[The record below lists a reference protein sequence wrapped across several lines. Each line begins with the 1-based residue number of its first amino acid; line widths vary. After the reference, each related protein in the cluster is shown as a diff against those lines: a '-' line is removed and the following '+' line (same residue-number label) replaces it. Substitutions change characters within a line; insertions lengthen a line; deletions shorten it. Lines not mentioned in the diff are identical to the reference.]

1 VPLRIR
7 TLACSASSGLK
18 VGTLC
23 TDDWVVSGRGG
34 RGSSERLEHKVTLNI
49 GIVLALAC
57 AMATQLGFLYK
68 HRGANAAPKVDIRH
82 PLRTVK
88 SLFASKWFAIGMG
101 VALGAWLLHV
111 AALAFAPL
119 SVVQAVLST
128 GVVMLAVLA
137 DRLFGFEVGRRQ
149 WLGVAMTAAG
159 LILLVMTFP
168 AHSGAHSSYSLAG
181 MLAFEGGMLAI
192 GALLITGP
200 RMGAPDHHH
209 GIMLGAA
216 AGVLFGVSDIAI
228 KALTGLGGPLEI
240 LLSPWLAF
248 TILASIVAFYA
259 SARGLQDG
267 EAVPVIAST
276 STAAN
281 VSCILGGIVVFGD
294 PMPNDTFGIVIQA
307 LAFTLVI
314 VAALVTPPPM
324 RAAEANAQPA

>member
-1 VPLRIR
+1 M
-7 TLACSASSGLK
+7 
-18 VGTLC
+18 
-23 TDDWVVSGRGG
+23 
-34 RGSSERLEHKVTLNI
+34 TLNI
-49 GIVLALAC
+49 GILLALAC
-57 AMATQLGFLYK
+57 AVATQLGFLYK

-82 PLRTVK
+82 PLRTVR
-88 SLFASKWFAIGMG
+88 SLFASRWFAIGMG

-128 GVVMLAVLA
+128 GVVILAVLA

-149 WLGVAMTAAG
+149 WIGVAMTAAG
-159 LILLVMTFP
+159 LVLLVVTLP

-216 AGVLFGVSDIAI
+216 AGVLFGVSDVAI

-248 TILASIVAFYA
+248 TVLASIVAFYA

-281 VSCILGGIVVFGD
+281 VSCILGGIIVFGD
-294 PMPNDTFGIVIQA
+294 PMPSDTLGIVLQA
-307 LAFTLVI
+307 LAFTLVV
-314 VAALVTPPPM
+314 VAAILTPPPV
-324 RAAEANAQPA
+324 RAAAANATP

>member
-1 VPLRIR
+1 MGCPARSYC
-7 TLACSASSGLK
+7 LAAQLLGELNN
-18 VGTLC
+18 
-23 TDDWVVSGRGG
+23 
-34 RGSSERLEHKVTLNI
+34 VTLNI
-49 GIVLALAC
+49 GIVLALVC
-57 AMATQLGFLYK
+57 AVATQLGFLYK
-68 HRGANAAPKVDIRH
+68 HRGANAAPKVDVRH

-149 WLGVAMTAAG
+149 WIGVAMTAAG
-159 LILLVMTFP
+159 LILLVMTLP
-168 AHSGAHSSYSLAG
+168 AHSGSHSSFSVAG
-181 MLAFEGGMLAI
+181 MISFEAGMLAI

-200 RMGAPDHHH
+200 RIGAPDHHH
-209 GIMLGAA
+209 GVMLGAA
-216 AGVLFGVSDIAI
+216 AGILFGVSDVAI
-228 KALTGLGGPLEI
+228 KALTGLDGIGDVLI
-240 LLSPWLAF
+240 SPWLAVAAA
-248 TILASIVAFYA
+248 ASVVAFYA
-259 SARGLQDG
+259 SARGMQDG

-294 PMPNDTFGIVIQA
+294 PMPTDTLGIVLQGFAFA
-307 LAFTLVI
+307 LVVI
-314 VAALVTPPPM
+314 AALVTPPPV
-324 RAAEANAQPA
+324 RAAAAN

>member
-1 VPLRIR
+1 
-7 TLACSASSGLK
+7 
-18 VGTLC
+18 
-23 TDDWVVSGRGG
+23 
-34 RGSSERLEHKVTLNI
+34 VTLNI

-281 VSCILGGIVVFGD
+281 VSCILGGILVFGD
-294 PMPNDTFGIVIQA
+294 PMPSDTLGIAVQA
-307 LAFTLVI
+307 FAFTLVV

-324 RAAEANAQPA
+324 RAAEANAQPAY